1 MNVTRKTEP
10 QSEPVTLA
18 EVKSHVRAEEFDQ
31 DDALLTSLIPVAR
44 RAVEDMTGRP
54 LIDTVF
60 LQTAREWRT
69 SIGLLRGN
77 GHSIESVKYDNAS
90 GVEQTVDDS
99 FYDIFPYGDGC
110 AACVFFD
117 EFTEPDLVDRPFVD
131 RIRIEFTAGYGSTGV
146 EVPQPLRQ
154 AVLYLVQ
161 HFYDN
166 PSPVGVNVNLSKMPL
181 AVESLCGPYKIYN

>member
-10 QSEPVTLA
+10 QSEPVTL
-18 EVKSHVRAEEFDQ
+18 EEAKAHLNIVDFTE
-31 DDALLTSLIPVAR
+31 DDTKITALISVAR
-44 RAVEDMTGRP
+44 RAVEDMTGRT

-77 GHSIESVKYDNAS
+77 GHTIESVKYDDAD
-90 GVEQTVDDS
+90 GVEQTVAGS

-110 AACVFFD
+110 GACVFFD

-131 RIRIEFTAGYGSTGV
+131 RIRIEFTAGYGSTAAK
-146 EVPQPLRQ
+146 VPQPLRQ

-166 PSPVGVNVNLSKMPL
+166 GAPIVVGASVVKVPFT
-181 AVESLCGPYKIYN
+181 VESLVGPYKIYN